1 MKMTNKFSNLL
12 RRRLAMLITARR
24 VSITITINKLINF
37 CQKIPFIG
45 RKVPDSLYGGSD
57 TKTFITILANLFRL
71 SKRLMLKALYIGF
84 IIVLSF
90 IALDVGGQDDPPFD
104 IDAIMTFFFFL
115 SFLAAPIAFG
125 KSLNLDVGTDLLL
138 IDKLRADAH
147 AYVPAR
153 IYERKI
159 IDFGATLPFAIVL
172 SLHESFSLIEALAIL
187 PLMIAVK
194 IAFESV
200 FLFNFALFRRL
211 SKNAYKVLS
220 YIYVFGGLALCFVPF
235 ILVALGRYFP
245 FKEVVFH
252 PLFVIGVL
260 LAAACSAIY
269 IHRYKH
275 YRELAWGTVVN
286 YNLAMEKVKPNQKKQ
301 LFGNSDK
308 WNEKMTES
316 EMRSDHFAGL
326 SGYAY
331 FNKLFFFRHRK
342 FFRKKIMIRSILVG
356 AALISLTAYLIFA
369 GDSEYSGES
378 ESTSR
383 ILPICFFFAYMLSL
397 GRAATG
403 AMFANCDASMLTYP
417 FYRTPSVVIQNFYL
431 RLKKIL
437 QFNAPTFTLLGLFAI
452 TGDILLPFYATR
464 DLSTVDWMMIP
475 PYVITLFMIWLF
487 FSFHDL
493 FIYYIIQPF
502 TSELGTKSK
511 LFSFIQF
518 GVYMLSYMNV
528 MLNEVNIYIY
538 MAIIIGVTLVYVAA
552 GLLSIN
558 KFCWKTFKLK

>member
-1 MKMTNKFSNLL
+1 METTNKFTNLL
-12 RRRLAMLITARR
+12 RSRLAMLITARR
-24 VSITITINKLINF
+24 VSITVTINKLINF
-37 CQKIPFIG
+37 CQKIPLIG
-45 RKVPDSLYGGSD
+45 RKVPDSLYGGND
-57 TKTFITILANLFRL
+57 TKTVITILANIFRL
-71 SKRLMLKALYIGF
+71 SKRLMLKAIYIGF

-90 IALDVGGQDDPPFD
+90 IALDVGGQENPPFD

-147 AYVPAR
+147 AYIPAR
-153 IYERKI
+153 IYERKV
-159 IDFGATLPFAIVL
+159 IDLGATLPFAIIL
-172 SLHESFSLIEALAIL
+172 SLHESYSLLQALAIL

-200 FLFNFALFRRL
+200 FLVNFALFRRW
-211 SKNAYKVLS
+211 SKNAYKILS

-235 ILVALGRYFP
+235 IMVALGTYFP
-245 FKEVVFH
+245 FKQIVFH

-260 LAAACSAIY
+260 LAAVGSALY

-308 WNEKMTES
+308 WNEKMTD
-316 EMRSDHFAGL
+316 SDMHSDRFAGL

-331 FNKLFFFRHRK
+331 FNKIFFFRHRK
-342 FFRKKIMIRSILVG
+342 FFRKKIMIRAIIVG
-356 AALISLTAYLIFA
+356 TALITLTAYLIFA
-369 GDSEYSGES
+369 GDSEDPET
-378 ESTSR
+378 STSR

-437 QFNAPTFTLLGLFAI
+437 QFNAPAFTLLGLFAI
-452 TGDILLPFYATR
+452 TGDILFPFYVTR
-464 DLSTVDWMMIP
+464 DISAVDWMMIP
-475 PYVITLFMIWLF
+475 PYVVTMVMIWLF

-493 FIYYIIQPF
+493 FIYYIIQPY

-518 GVYMLSYMNV
+518 GVYFLSYMNV

-538 MAIIIGVTLVYVAA
+538 MAIIISFTFVYVAA